1 MGQVLIVIST
11 AVSAL
16 AALSI
21 AVLTF
26 FLVRAT
32 NRYVKETTKY
42 VCLVQEQL
50 GLLRAQLAAPLLL
63 DVDLFP
69 GTPLQLFARC
79 RHSGNPSSLSA
90 IIKGVTL
97 RIHAVGG
104 GEETLALDDQHFDDV
119 LNPGKAWRK
128 PVGPKVAAKIAGLR
142 PPELWRAL
150 LHGGPWHQAAG
161 GLSVTLRFQ
170 RAGQAEF
177 EEVTRDYE
185 VRTRALGGP
194 VRVKV
199 D

>member
-1 MGQVLIVIST
+1 
-11 AVSAL
+11 
-16 AALSI
+16 
-21 AVLTF
+21 
-26 FLVRAT
+26 
-32 NRYVKETTKY
+32 
-42 VCLVQEQL
+42 
-50 GLLRAQLAAPLLL
+50 LLL
-63 DVDLFP
+63 DLGLFP

-90 IIKGVTL
+90 IIKRLTL
-97 RIHAVGG
+97 RIHPVDA

-119 LNPGKAWRK
+119 LKPGNAWRK

-142 PPELWRAL
+142 RPGVWRAL
-150 LHGGPWHQAAG
+150 LHRGPWQQAAG

-194 VRVKV
+194 VLVKV